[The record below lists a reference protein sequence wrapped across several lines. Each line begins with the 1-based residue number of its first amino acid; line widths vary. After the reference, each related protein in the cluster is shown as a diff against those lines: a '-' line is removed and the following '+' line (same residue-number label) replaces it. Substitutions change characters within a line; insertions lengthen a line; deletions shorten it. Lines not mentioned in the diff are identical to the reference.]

1 MQDDQRGE
9 RQMDNEAAGRPV
21 NLELLEK
28 CVRTYRFVTTLRPTN
43 GERVLDYLTLE
54 KADSHLFECAVYSRK
69 HIARTTVQI
78 LV

>member
-43 GERVLDYLTLE
+43 GERVLDYLT
-54 KADSHLFECAVYSRK
+54 
-69 HIARTTVQI
+69 
-78 LV
+78 